1 MTIAAFVAM
10 GAGILG
16 VIATLPLGS
25 FWLFLLGFLVLFAAA
40 GIGNGATYRM
50 IPTVFALRA
59 REKGG
64 DGVGAQRTSAAA
76 LGLVSAIGAYGGF
89 VIPSCWATRR
99 PPSATT
105 RRRWAGSS
113 APTR

>member
-1 MTIAAFVAM
+1 M

-25 FWLFLLGFLVLFAAA
+25 FWLFLACFLVLFSAA

-59 REKGG
+59 RQRG
-64 DGVGAQRTSAAA
+64 DDGIGAQRTSAAA
-76 LGLVSAIGAYGGF
+76 LGLISAIGAYGGF
-89 VIPSCWATRR
+89 VIPSCSASPR
-99 PPSATT
+99 PSSATT

-113 APTR
+113 APMR